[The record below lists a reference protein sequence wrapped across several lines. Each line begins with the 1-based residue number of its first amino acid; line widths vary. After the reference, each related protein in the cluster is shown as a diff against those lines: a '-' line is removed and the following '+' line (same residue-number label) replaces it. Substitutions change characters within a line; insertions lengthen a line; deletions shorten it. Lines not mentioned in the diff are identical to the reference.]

1 MGRWWSRPRLWSTIS
16 QFFQEASCV
25 YFTFTIMLYIHCAYQ
40 CHYWTLKTAA
50 SNIHCLVQ
58 KKKKKKSHTNILLDC
73 VSFDDSTHPLFHY
86 KLMQCYNTYFHLDL
100 HFFTNIL
107 HWWWELDRYIKSSSA
122 NPGSSMRLRSGLIG
136 GQSMRENALWTT
148 LWQLEP
154 NESWRCQI

>member
-25 YFTFTIMLYIHCAYQ
+25 YFTFTMLYIRISVSLLNTNNSSVKHI
-40 CHYWTLKTAA
+40 LPG
-50 SNIHCLVQ
+50 S
-58 KKKKKKSHTNILLDC
+58 KKKKKSHTNILLDC

-86 KLMQCYNTYFHLDL
+86 FEKLMQCYNTYFHLDL
-100 HFFTNIL
+100 HFFTKIL

-122 NPGSSMRLRSGLIG
+122 NPSSSMRLRSGLNG
-136 GQSMRENALWTT
+136 GQSMCENAFWTT

>member
-1 MGRWWSRPRLWSTIS
+1 MKQASTMIYDKSIFSRGILCLFYIYYYVIHSLCIS
-16 QFFQEASCV
+16 VSLLNTENSSV
-25 YFTFTIMLYIHCAYQ
+25 KH
-40 CHYWTLKTAA
+40 TLPDP
-50 SNIHCLVQ
+50 
-58 KKKKKKSHTNILLDC
+58 KKQTKKSQTNILLDC
-73 VSFDDSTHPLFHY
+73 VSFDDSIHPLFHY

-136 GQSMRENALWTT
+136 GQSMCENALWTT